1 MFKISEISKKYFR
14 SIALNKVSF
23 EVQKGG
29 ITGIIGP
36 NGAGKSTLL
45 DIITGFQQ
53 ADSGKISYNGKELKS
68 FNEKKKVFSYMPE
81 NMQIYP
87 DIYTGEFLTFIQK
100 ATNCFRNDLIEIL
113 GLNKVLN
120 KRIKFL
126 SKGYHQ
132 RLKIFSAL
140 ANNKKIVILD
150 EPFDGFDPI
159 QLIEILNLIKTENS
173 KAGRTFILS
182 IHQLFDAEKIC
193 SQYILLDEG
202 RLVASG
208 TLAELRKSFEIE
220 NASLEE
226 IFIKALV

>member
-1 MFKISEISKKYFR
+1 MLKISGISKEYFR
-14 SIALNKVSF
+14 SIALNNISF
-23 EVQKGG
+23 DINKGG

-36 NGAGKSTLL
+36 NGAGKTTLL

-53 ADSGKISYNGKELKS
+53 QDSGKVLYKNKILKS
-68 FNEKKKVFSYMPE
+68 FNEKKRIFSYMPE

-87 DIYTGEFLTFIQK
+87 ESYTGEYLSFIQK
-100 ATNCFRNDLIEIL
+100 TTGCFRNDLIEIL
-113 GLNKVLN
+113 ELKKVIS

-132 RLKIFSAL
+132 RLKIFSSL
-140 ANNKKIVILD
+140 ANRKNIVVLD

-159 QLIEILNLIKTENS
+159 QLIEILNLIKSEN

-202 RLVASG
+202 KAVASG
-208 TLAELRKSFEIE
+208 TILELRSIFKAE

-226 IFIKALV
+226 IFIKALS